1 MALTL
6 SNLKPA
12 KGSAKKRKIVG
23 RGGKRGS
30 YSGRGIKGQ
39 KARSGVSGL
48 KALGLKQTLQRIPKN
63 RGFRSLKPKM
73 SVVNVSDLENKF
85 SANDV
90 IDLRKLFKAG
100 LIETSK
106 GGVKILGNGTLTK
119 KLSVHAHAFSESAK
133 KAIEAVGGEAI
144 LKGQKEEEKA
154 E

>member
-12 KGSAKKRKIVG
+12 KGSSKPRKIVG

-48 KALGLKQTLQRIPKN
+48 KALGMRQMLLRVPKN
-63 RGFRSLKPKM
+63 RGFRSLQAKM
-73 SVVNVSDLENKF
+73 SVVNISDLEKTF
-85 SANDV
+85 STNDS
-90 IDLRKLFKAG
+90 IDMRKLIKAG
-100 LIETSK
+100 LIESAK

-119 KLSVHAHAFSESAK
+119 KLTVHAHAFSESAK

-144 LKGQKEEEKA
+144 VKKAKEEKA
-154 E
+154 Q